1 MIFCL
6 QNSHQT
12 ERFTEDFDFMAMNEK
27 FNKDEVWGH
36 LGKNTKSHPK
46 YTDGDEKFSDEE
58 DVYEEDDGESSNLEI
73 KVSDTSIALIFLKVF
88 VYLPKYKTD
97 SLYVRSLCTIR
108 TTFLIPSR
116 ATMLTMKLKMEGGP
130 DTSNKSSWTLRYVI

>member
-12 ERFTEDFDFMAMNEK
+12 EKFTEDFDFTAMNEK

-46 YTDGDEKFSDEE
+46 YNDGDEKFSDE
-58 DVYEEDDGESSNLEI
+58 DDAYEEDDGESSKLEI
-73 KVSDTSIALIFLKVF
+73 KVLFSMP
-88 VYLPKYKTD
+88 Y
-97 SLYVRSLCTIR
+97 
-108 TTFLIPSR
+108 TF
-116 ATMLTMKLKMEGGP
+116 
-130 DTSNKSSWTLRYVI
+130 